1 MELHPNN
8 GLTND
13 QLIKYLELP
22 EDTITAL
29 TTAEGSTFIA
39 KANEFLSA
47 LYNKVVYSRV
57 FRMDF
62 TNPFK
67 KYDGFP
73 IKYGDTIEN
82 IFVEIPKGYKYN
94 KNAENPF
101 ARVNPVVKAL
111 YASIN
116 YEMQYKNTIYD
127 SLLRRA
133 CLSEYGFMNLIDTI
147 LGQLQKAVEI
157 DEYFATI
164 YSIARADNFAD
175 GIEELEKGANDT
187 ETGAIVTKKI
197 VNTVSKF
204 KLPMTANNKA
214 HVLNATPAN
223 RIVIVMKYDLKNLID
238 LDYLTGLFNLSKV
251 GNIPEIIEVDTFQVG
266 KPGEDEQ
273 EQPITELVGDD
284 IDFVIIDTEA
294 LDMHTALQDGGMIYN
309 PEGKYTNHFYNL
321 WKLINFKTFNNARA
335 FKLVDAETETEGEGE
350 GDGE

>member
-8 GLTND
+8 GLTNG

-29 TTAEGSTFIA
+29 STAEGSEYIA

-73 IKYGDTIEN
+73 VKYGDTIEN

-101 ARVNPVVKAL
+101 SRVNPVVKAL

-175 GIEELEKGANDT
+175 GIEELTRGANDT

-214 HVLNATPAN
+214 RVLNATPAN

-266 KPGEDEQ
+266 KPGENDT
-273 EQPITELVGDD
+273 TELVGDD

-335 FKLVDAETETEGEGE
+335 FKLVDGE
-350 GDGE
+350 

>member
-13 QLIKYLELP
+13 QLVKYLELP
-22 EDTITAL
+22 EDIITSL
-29 TTAEGSTFIA
+29 SSAEGSTYIA
-39 KANEFLSA
+39 KANEFLTA
-47 LYNKVVYSRV
+47 LYNKVIYSRV

-73 IKYGDTIEN
+73 IKFGDTIEN

-101 ARVNPVVKAL
+101 TRVNPVVKAL

-157 DEYFATI
+157 DEYFATLF
-164 YSIARADNFAD
+164 SIARADNFAD
-175 GIEELEKGANDT
+175 GIEQLTKGANDT

-214 HVLNATPAN
+214 RVLNATPAN

-266 KPGEDEQ
+266 KPGEDD
-273 EQPITELVGDD
+273 TTTLVGDD
-284 IDFVIIDTEA
+284 IDFVILDTEA

-335 FKLVDAETETEGEGE
+335 FKLVDGE
-350 GDGE
+350 